1 VEQPPALETALAR
14 LADSSHPGPETV
26 SVTVMFTCPVA
37 DLEAAGFVA
46 WTVIPSPDDRPSI
59 AAGPIPTSRLR
70 ELAAVPGVRYVEGSQ
85 PHHRELNVSVPE
97 IGADT
102 LHDRNPGSKGAG
114 VVVAVI
120 DSGIDIDHRSFRND
134 DGTTRI
140 VGIWDQTLIPTGPL
154 EAPPA
159 MFVRPPPAPPP
170 PGVEYTRAD
179 IDATLQNRENGTP
192 FPPPTAGPP
201 RSAIAVRTVDT
212 DGHGTHVA
220 GIAAGDGSQSGNC
233 RGSGV
238 FVGVAPAADIL
249 IVKRS
254 TDNPRIGESTNLLN
268 ALDWVWSH
276 PAVVGNPTA
285 TPPVPPRP
293 VVVNMSFGDNCGPH
307 DGTSPV
313 ESGLDLFLL
322 THRGHA
328 AVKSAGNE
336 GATSRHAKFGVPA
349 RGFVD
354 VTFRVNPRE
363 FSDCRLELWYQRNE
377 SLSMTLRG
385 PVPPGGGARPTIA
398 TVGANDVAT
407 PFPADPATPV
417 ARRTTV
423 TITTRTQDPRN
434 SNGLIEMDFSSP
446 AGVPLFA
453 GEYEIHLE
461 NAFDSFVIVDGYTD
475 KNTPGLV
482 FTSNVDR
489 DSTITTPGN
498 GKLTVTVGA
507 YAPRRGVLFF
517 KWNGD
522 LTNFSSFG
530 PTRDVRTK
538 PDIAAP
544 GAKVTS
550 VKSGVAGLK
559 HCCCDCCVWSYT
571 DETKEGGEFSGTSM
585 AAPHATGVVALMLEK
600 DATLSSLDIL
610 KTLADTASE
619 PEVDHGSLPDDK
631 WGAGR
636 LNALGAVD
644 GVPGPSPIAGP
655 TPLLGP
661 TPGPPPVPVPL
672 FGPTALLRPSD
683 DGGPPGAWL
692 LTTPAGQHWYAL
704 FSRHF
709 SEVRGLI
716 NSNKRVALYWHRMDG
731 PPLLRLLGSA
741 LAGVG
746 VLTIADDPEELLAW
760 RPKVGRFLD
769 ALEQFGSPGLAADV
783 RSHRDLLLSLDLH
796 DIVAMIAAPV
806 AGPAA

>member
-1 VEQPPALETALAR
+1 VEQPSALETALAR
-14 LADSSHPGPETV
+14 LADSSQPTPETV
-26 SVTVMFTCPVA
+26 SVTVLFSCPVS

-46 WTVIPSPDDRPSI
+46 WTVIPSPDDRPSV

-85 PHHRELNVSVPE
+85 PHQPELNISVPE

-102 LHDRNPGSKGAG
+102 LHDRSPGRKGAG

-120 DSGIDIDHRSFRND
+120 DSGIDIDHKSFRRD

-140 VGIWDQTLIPTGPL
+140 VGIWDQTLTATGPL

-170 PGVEYTRAD
+170 PGVEYTQAD
-179 IDATLQNRENGTP
+179 IVATLANRENGTP
-192 FPPPTAGPP
+192 FPPPTAAP
-201 RSAIAVRTVDT
+201 RSPIAVRTVDT

-238 FVGVAPAADIL
+238 YVGVAPAADIL
-249 IVKRS
+249 VVKRS

-268 ALDWVWSH
+268 ALDWIWSH
-276 PAVVGNPTA
+276 PAVAGNPTA

-313 ESGLDLFLL
+313 ESALDLFLL
-322 THRGHA
+322 THPGHA

-336 GATSRHAKFGVPA
+336 GATDRHARFGVPPNGSA
-349 RGFVD
+349 D
-354 VTFRVNPRE
+354 VTFRVNPAG
-363 FSDCRLELWYQRNE
+363 FADCRLELWYQQNAI
-377 SLSMTLRG
+377 LNTTLRG
-385 PVPPGGGARPTIA
+385 PVPPGGGGRPTIA
-398 TVGANDVAT
+398 TVGSNDLAAPV
-407 PFPADPATPV
+407 ADPTTPA
-417 ARRTTV
+417 ARQTTV
-423 TITTRTQDPRN
+423 TITTRSEDPRN
-434 SNGLIEMDFSSP
+434 GNGLIEMDFSSP
-446 AGVPLFA
+446 GGVPLFA

-461 NAFDSFVIVDGYTD
+461 NPLNSFVVVDGYTD

-482 FTSNVDR
+482 FTSHVDR
-489 DSTITTPGN
+489 DNTITTPGN
-498 GKLTVTVGA
+498 GKLVVTVGA

-522 LTNFSSFG
+522 LADFSSFG
-530 PTRDVRTK
+530 PTRDVRAK

-544 GAKVTS
+544 GAKITS
-550 VKSGVAGLK
+550 VKSGEAGLK

-585 AAPHATGVVALMLEK
+585 AAPHATGVIALMLEK
-600 DATLSSLDIL
+600 DATLNAGDIL
-610 KTLADTASE
+610 KILADTASE
-619 PEVDHGSLPDDK
+619 PEVGHGSLPDSK

-644 GVPGPSPIAGP
+644 GVPGPSPIPGP

-661 TPGPPPVPVPL
+661 TPPGTPPVPAPVS
-672 FGPTALLRPSD
+672 GPTALLRPSD
-683 DGGPPGAWL
+683 DGEPPGARL
-692 LTTPAGQHWYAL
+692 LQTPAGQHWYAL
-704 FSRHF
+704 VSRHF

-716 NSNKRVALYWHRMDG
+716 SSNKRVAVHWHRMEG
-731 PPLLRLLGSA
+731 PSLLRLLGPA

-746 VLTIADDPEELLAW
+746 VLSIADDPESLLAW
-760 RPKVGRFLD
+760 RPRVARFLD
-769 ALEQFGSPGLAADV
+769 ALEQFGSPGLVADT
-783 RSHRDLLLSLDLH
+783 RSHRDLLLSLELD
-796 DIVAMIAAPV
+796 DIAAMIAAPG
-806 AGPAA
+806 AGHAA